1 MGVFSSQG
9 TERQRGTRRTI
20 WSTFSA
26 MVAVPVACLVV
37 LWGLVLGL
45 VIGGAIGGPD
55 TPHHD
60 HEVVVDF
67 VVVIGIGLVI
77 VVVGVTMMGLFA
89 RRIARDV
96 TGLEATAR
104 HLADEEMPALIER
117 LRKGEQEPVP
127 AEAPP
132 RLRTK
137 TAEIARAEAAIT
149 SLQHTAAVAATGEAR
164 LRNGI
169 GQVFVSLAR
178 RNQSLLQRQLRLI
191 DALEQKASDPA
202 TLADLFPLDHLT
214 TRMRRHAEGLIILS
228 GAAPGRSWSE
238 PVPVIDVI
246 RGAVAEVE
254 DYKRVTVL
262 TRAEDAVTGLAAA
275 DMIHLLAE
283 LIENAT
289 LSSPSGTRVEVRAER
304 VANGFAIEID
314 DRGLGI
320 EAGQL
325 RTINQQLAKPPD
337 FDLANADQLGLFV
350 VGKLAARHGVRVAL
364 RPSPYGGTT
373 AVALMPNSIVVPA
386 HETEADTDPDLHAGA
401 DRMSGLDLD
410 HADALAL
417 TGRRSVQPSLPEGV
431 TRRTEAPDDGFGLAR
446 DPAPA
451 VPPPSFRLGSPPPRL
466 GAAGLAP
473 PRPGAPGLT
482 PPGPDAPGLTP
493 PRPGTPGLAGPGPR
507 TPGPTPPG
515 PGAPGLPSRRPA
527 RPEPPAADLD
537 PFGLRVPGRDPEPPA
552 ADPDL
557 FSPRVTGRDP
567 DPPPAADPDPF
578 GLRATGGAPAPAA
591 ETDTGAGPAPGPQ
604 TAGTYRGLPRRIR
617 QASLNPHLRDS
628 PRAAARGAA
637 DDGTPPSLT
646 RSPEEAR
653 SLVASL
659 QSGWQRGRETDV
671 PDGEP
676 ADTAQGAGRQDSE
689 APRGEETLWM
699 SRDLPDQASS

>member
-1 MGVFSSQG
+1 MTIDAQWPRIVLRWRPGKASGSDRFEPAWVPSPCRSRSVHMGVFSSEG
-9 TERQRGTRRTI
+9 TEQPRGRRRTI
-20 WSTFSA
+20 RRTFVV
-26 MVAVPVACLVV
+26 MVAAPVACLVV
-37 LWGLVLGL
+37 LWGLVLGA

-55 TPHHD
+55 TPSHD
-60 HEVVVDF
+60 HEVVVGF
-67 VVVIGIGLVI
+67 VAVTGIGLAII
-77 VVVGVTMMGLFA
+77 VAAVVMMGLFA
-89 RRIARDV
+89 RRLAQDITD
-96 TGLEATAR
+96 LEATAR
-104 HLADEEMPALIER
+104 HLAEEQMPEVVER
-117 LRKGEQEPVP
+117 LRRGEQGVVP
-127 AEAPP
+127 QEVMPQP
-132 RLRTK
+132 RTK
-137 TAEIARAEAAIT
+137 TAEIARADAAMA
-149 SLQHTAAVAATGEAR
+149 SLQHTAAVAAAGEAS

-262 TRAEDAVTGLAAA
+262 TRAEDAVAGLAAA

-320 EAGQL
+320 QPDQL
-325 RTINQQLAKPPD
+325 RMINEQLTQPPD

-373 AVALMPNSIVVPA
+373 AVVLMPNSIVVPVNA
-386 HETEADTDPDLHAGA
+386 AEADTDPGLRTAIG
-401 DRMSGLDLD
+401 RTPGLDLH

-417 TGRRSVQPSLPEGV
+417 TGRHSAQPSPYGDAADDADTAGGGPRL
-431 TRRTEAPDDGFGLAR
+431 APDS
-446 DPAPA
+446 APA

-473 PRPGAPGLT
+473 PRPSAPGLT
-482 PPGPDAPGLTP
+482 PPGPD
-493 PRPGTPGLAGPGPR
+493 
-507 TPGPTPPG
+507 
-515 PGAPGLPSRRPA
+515 
-527 RPEPPAADLD
+527 
-537 PFGLRVPGRDPEPPA
+537 
-552 ADPDL
+552 
-557 FSPRVTGRDP
+557 
-567 DPPPAADPDPF
+567 
-578 GLRATGGAPAPAA
+578 
-591 ETDTGAGPAPGPQ
+591 
-604 TAGTYRGLPRRIR
+604 
-617 QASLNPHLRDS
+617 
-628 PRAAARGAA
+628 
-637 DDGTPPSLT
+637 T
-646 RSPEEAR
+646 R
-653 SLVASL
+653 
-659 QSGWQRGRETDV
+659 
-671 PDGEP
+671 
-676 ADTAQGAGRQDSE
+676 
-689 APRGEETLWM
+689 
-699 SRDLPDQASS
+699 

>member
-1 MGVFSSQG
+1 MAQDSSSVATGVWRAVATSRSSIGFPPPASIQECLHMGVFGSQG

-20 WSTFSA
+20 WSTFA
-26 MVAVPVACLVV
+26 RMVAVPVACLVV
-37 LWGLVLGL
+37 LWGLVLGG

-55 TPHHD
+55 NPHHD

-67 VVVIGIGLVI
+67 VIVIGIGLVI
-77 VVVGVTMMGLFA
+77 VIVGVTMMGVFA
-89 RRIARDV
+89 RRLARDV

-104 HLADEEMPALIER
+104 RLAEEEMPALIER
-117 LRKGEQEPVP
+117 LRAGEQDAAP
-127 AEAPP
+127 AEAAPM
-132 RLRTK
+132 LRTK

-149 SLQHTAAVAATGEAR
+149 SLQHTAAAAAAGEAR

-169 GQVFVSLAR
+169 GKVFVSLAR

-262 TRAEDAVTGLAAA
+262 TRAEDAVAGLAAA

-304 VANGFAIEID
+304 VANGFAVEID

-373 AVALMPNSIVVPA
+373 AVALMPNSIVVPMNA
-386 HETEADTDPDLHAGA
+386 TEADTDPGLRPAAG
-401 DRMSGLDLD
+401 RIGQDLD
-410 HADALAL
+410 DGGSLAL
-417 TGRRSVQPSLPEGV
+417 PGRPANRPSL
-431 TRRTEAPDDGFGLAR
+431 
-446 DPAPA
+446 
-451 VPPPSFRLGSPPPRL
+451 SLG
-466 GAAGLAP
+466 
-473 PRPGAPGLT
+473 
-482 PPGPDAPGLTP
+482 
-493 PRPGTPGLAGPGPR
+493 
-507 TPGPTPPG
+507 
-515 PGAPGLPSRRPA
+515 
-527 RPEPPAADLD
+527 
-537 PFGLRVPGRDPEPPA
+537 
-552 ADPDL
+552 
-557 FSPRVTGRDP
+557 
-567 DPPPAADPDPF
+567 
-578 GLRATGGAPAPAA
+578 
-591 ETDTGAGPAPGPQ
+591 
-604 TAGTYRGLPRRIR
+604 
-617 QASLNPHLRDS
+617 
-628 PRAAARGAA
+628 
-637 DDGTPPSLT
+637 
-646 RSPEEAR
+646 
-653 SLVASL
+653 
-659 QSGWQRGRETDV
+659 
-671 PDGEP
+671 
-676 ADTAQGAGRQDSE
+676 
-689 APRGEETLWM
+689 
-699 SRDLPDQASS
+699 

>member
-9 TERQRGTRRTI
+9 TERQRGTRRSI
-20 WSTFSA
+20 WRTFAA
-26 MVAVPVACLVV
+26 MVAVPVASLVV
-37 LWGLVLGL
+37 LWGLVLGG

-55 TPHHD
+55 TPEHD
-60 HEVVVDF
+60 HTVVVEF

-77 VVVGVTMMGLFA
+77 VIAGVTMMGLFA
-89 RRIARDV
+89 RRLARDISD
-96 TGLEATAR
+96 LEATAR
-104 HLADEEMPALIER
+104 HLADEEMPALVER
-117 LRKGEQEPVP
+117 LRQGEQDAVP
-127 AEAPP
+127 AEATP

-149 SLQHTAAVAATGEAR
+149 SLQHTAAAAAAGEAR

-262 TRAEDAVTGLAAA
+262 TRSEDAVAGLAAA

-320 EAGQL
+320 ETGQL

-373 AVALMPNSIVVPA
+373 AVVLMPNSIVVPVS
-386 HETEADTDPDLHAGA
+386 ENDADTDPGPRPGT
-401 DRMSGLDLD
+401 DRMSALDLN

-417 TGRRSVQPSLPEGV
+417 PSRHPAQPSLTGNA
-431 TRRTEAPDDGFGLAR
+431 TRTETPDGSFGLAR
-446 DPAPA
+446 DPAPTA
-451 VPPPSFRLGSPPPRL
+451 PPSFRLGSPPPRL
-466 GAAGLAP
+466 GTHG
-473 PRPGAPGLT
+473 
-482 PPGPDAPGLTP
+482 
-493 PRPGTPGLAGPGPR
+493 
-507 TPGPTPPG
+507 PPG
-515 PGAPGLPSRRPA
+515 PGPGTPDLAPPGPSTPGPSTPGLGIPGLGRPD
-527 RPEPPAADLD
+527 PAA
-537 PFGLRVPGRDPEPPA
+537 V
-552 ADPDL
+552 
-557 FSPRVTGRDP
+557 
-567 DPPPAADPDPF
+567 DPDPF
-578 GLRATGGAPAPAA
+578 GLRGTGAAPAPA
-591 ETDTGAGPAPGPQ
+591 TDASADPGPAPGPQ
-604 TAGTYRGLPRRIR
+604 AAVTYRGLPRRIR

-628 PRAAARGAA
+628 PRAAAREAD

-659 QSGWQRGRETDV
+659 QSGWQRGRESDV
-671 PDGEP
+671 PDREP

-689 APRGEETLWM
+689 APRGEEALWM
-699 SRDLPDQASS
+699 SRDWPDQASS

>member
-9 TERQRGTRRTI
+9 TERRRGARRTI

-60 HEVVVDF
+60 HQVVVDF
-67 VVVIGIGLVI
+67 VVVIGLGLVI
-77 VVVGVTMMGLFA
+77 VIVGVTMMGLFA
-89 RRIARDV
+89 RRLARDV

-117 LRKGEQEPVP
+117 LRKGEQDAVP
-127 AEAPP
+127 AELVLE
-132 RLRTK
+132 LRTK

-149 SLQHTAAVAATGEAR
+149 SLQHTAAIAAAGEAR

-262 TRAEDAVTGLAAA
+262 TRAEDAVAGLAAA

-325 RTINQQLAKPPD
+325 RTINQQLAQPPTST
-337 FDLANADQLGLFV
+337 
-350 VGKLAARHGVRVAL
+350 
-364 RPSPYGGTT
+364 SPTPTSSACSWWASSPPGT
-373 AVALMPNSIVVPA
+373 
-386 HETEADTDPDLHAGA
+386 G
-401 DRMSGLDLD
+401 SGS
-410 HADALAL
+410 
-417 TGRRSVQPSLPEGV
+417 RSG
-431 TRRTEAPDDGFGLAR
+431 
-446 DPAPA
+446 
-451 VPPPSFRLGSPPPRL
+451 PPPT
-466 GAAGLAP
+466 AAP
-473 PRPGAPGLT
+473 PRWCSCPTASWCRR
-482 PPGPDAPGLTP
+482 AR
-493 PRPGTPGLAGPGPR
+493 PRR
-507 TPGPTPPG
+507 TPTRTS
-515 PGAPGLPSRRPA
+515 AWSLTARPA
-527 RPEPPAADLD
+527 WIC
-537 PFGLRVPGRDPEPPA
+537 
-552 ADPDL
+552 
-557 FSPRVTGRDP
+557 VTP
-567 DPPPAADPDPF
+567 
-578 GLRATGGAPAPAA
+578 
-591 ETDTGAGPAPGPQ
+591 
-604 TAGTYRGLPRRIR
+604 
-617 QASLNPHLRDS
+617 
-628 PRAAARGAA
+628 
-637 DDGTPPSLT
+637 T
-646 RSPEEAR
+646 RSPWP
-653 SLVASL
+653 ASP
-659 QSGWQRGRETDV
+659 RPRHPCPRV
-671 PDGEP
+671 P
-676 ADTAQGAGRQDSE
+676 
-689 APRGEETLWM
+689 
-699 SRDLPDQASS
+699 